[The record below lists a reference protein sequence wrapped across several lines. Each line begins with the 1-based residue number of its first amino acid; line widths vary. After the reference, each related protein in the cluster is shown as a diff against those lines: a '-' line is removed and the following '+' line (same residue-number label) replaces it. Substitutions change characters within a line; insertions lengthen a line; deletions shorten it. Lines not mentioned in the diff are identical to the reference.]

1 MKAKTFKK
9 YPQSIKKRA
18 CQLRIKGYTHRE
30 IRSLLKISLGSAYE
44 WTKAIKLTTAQKK
57 AIQKRKNH
65 GIYSSERREKLKQSA
80 LKHLKPYWKP
90 TPSSQELL
98 SRIINFYNQKGRIP
112 FKREFNSTYR
122 EYKGKFGSW
131 NNAIKLA
138 GFQTNP
144 VKFAKKHYSVDGHLC
159 DSLAEKIIDDYLFRH
174 KITHEKNIPYPE
186 NYKLTVDFR
195 VNNVF
200 IEYFGLANEVKG
212 YNQTIKRKRAI
223 CKKYH
228 LTLLE
233 IYPRD
238 LFSKNKLRDKF
249 KKLTF

>member
-1 MKAKTFKK
+1 MKK
-9 YPQSIKKRA
+9 YPPLLKKHAR
-18 CQLRIKGYTHRE
+18 QLRLKGYTHRE

-44 WTKAIKLTTAQKK
+44 WTKGISLTATQKR

-65 GIYSSERREKLKQSA
+65 GSYSLTRREKLRQLA
-80 LKHLKPYWKP
+80 LKSLKPYWKP
-90 TPSSQELL
+90 TPSTKELL
-98 SRIINFYNQKGRIP
+98 IRIINFYNYNRRIP

-122 EYKGKFGSW
+122 EYKEKFGSW

-144 VKFAKKHYSVDGHLC
+144 VKFARKYYSADGHLC
-159 DSLAEKIIDDYLFRH
+159 DSLAEKIIDEYLFRH
-174 KITHEKNIPYPE
+174 KIIHEKNIPYPE
-186 NYKLTVDFR
+186 NYKLTTDFK

-200 IEYFGLANEVKG
+200 IEYFGLANEIKG
-212 YNQTIKRKRAI
+212 YDQTIKRKRII

-228 LTLLE
+228 ITLLE

>member
-1 MKAKTFKK
+1 MKK
-9 YPQSIKKRA
+9 YPPLLKKHAR
-18 CQLRIKGYTHRE
+18 QLRLKGYTHRE
-30 IRSLLKISLGSAYE
+30 IRTLLKISLGSAYE
-44 WTKAIKLTTAQKK
+44 WTKDINLTTAQKR
-57 AIQKRKNH
+57 AIQQRKNH
-65 GIYSSERREKLKQSA
+65 GSYNSLRRKKLKQLA
-80 LKHLKPYWKP
+80 LKYLKPYWKH
-90 TPSSQELL
+90 TPSNKELL
-98 SRIINFYNQKGRIP
+98 MRIIKFYNNHGRIP

-122 EYKGKFGSW
+122 EYKEKFGSW

-144 VKFAKKHYSVDGHLC
+144 VKFAKKYYSADGHLC
-159 DSLAEKIIDDYLFRH
+159 DSLAEKIIDDYLFHH
-174 KITHEKNIPYPE
+174 KIIHEKNIPYPE
-186 NYKLTVDFR
+186 NHKLTADFR
-195 VNNVF
+195 VNNIF

-212 YNQTIKRKRAI
+212 YNQTIKRKRVI

-238 LFSKNKLRDKF
+238 LFSKNKLQNKF